1 MFLASSRD
9 EKCINLYGSLLII
22 SLTNSI
28 HRFPNKTL
36 DRDRYAQWVGKCRR
50 VGVPSKWAL
59 VCSAHFSEECMDR
72 TGNTVRVR
80 PGSIPT
86 IFELPPR
93 LQVFSLSL
101 LTLLAYCFI

>member
-1 MFLASSRD
+1 MFLASPRD
-9 EKCINLYGSLLII
+9 EKFINLYGSLLLI

-28 HRFPNKTL
+28 HRFSNKTL

-59 VCSAHFSEECMDR
+59 VCSAHFSEEFMDH
-72 TGNTVRVR
+72 TENTVSVR
-80 PGSIPT
+80 YGSIPT

-93 LQVFSLSL
+93 LQVFL
-101 LTLLAYCFI
+101 L